1 MRTVAIS
8 GMMGT
13 IHGEMRF
20 FFLAVV
26 VIGLARTLYGLAR
39 RSEFSDLDGR
49 LALVYSILL
58 DLQALYGIG
67 LILYLAFV
75 QENWS
80 LRIALNWIGWHPV
93 WMLAAVVVGHLG
105 ARWKA
110 APGRMRFQVQL
121 GVYAVTLALIFI
133 GVMTSPLKGWR

>member
-1 MRTVAIS
+1 
-8 GMMGT
+8 
-13 IHGEMRF
+13 
-20 FFLAVV
+20 
-26 VIGLARTLYGLAR
+26 
-39 RSEFSDLDGR
+39 
-49 LALVYSILL
+49 
-58 DLQALYGIG
+58 